1 MLIAKLNRRLT
12 PLLIAGYALLAAP
25 WAHAAGQ
32 AVLTIKITQGIEGA
46 QPIAIVPFGL
56 QPGSQPPSQDIA
68 QIVSDDLTRSGRFTP
83 LPVSDLPS
91 RPSDASAVKFS
102 DFRTLGTPNLIIGK
116 VKRLANGRFG
126 VEFRLFD
133 VFRAAQVTG
142 YELDARPDELRRIA
156 HQISDIIYQT
166 LTGERGAFDTR
177 IAYVTE
183 IKSGGTSKFALIVA
197 DSDAFNP
204 QVVLESKAPIV
215 SPAWSPDGL
224 QLAYVSFEGNRPRIF
239 AQNLAVGTRQ
249 VIAAFPGLNGAPAW
263 SPDGKRM
270 AMTLSKD
277 GNAEIYVMDIATR
290 RLRRL
295 TVGAAIDTEPAW
307 APDGKSLVFT
317 SDRGGTPQVY
327 RISASGGRA
336 TRLTFV
342 GTYNSRATF
351 APDGKS
357 LALVYGNKGIFRTAV
372 LDLENDALRVLTKT
386 TLDESPSFA
395 PNGRMILYATTDAG
409 GGTLAGV
416 SLDGRVRQELA
427 AQQGDVREPAW
438 SPFRQP

>member
-1 MLIAKLNRRLT
+1 MIAKLKSRLA
-12 PLLIAGYALLAAP
+12 LILFAGAALIAVSWP
-25 WAHAAGQ
+25 HTSHAT
-32 AVLTIKITQGIEGA
+32 LTIKITQGLEGA

-56 QPGSQPPSQDIA
+56 QQGSQPPPQDVARIIA
-68 QIVSDDLTRSGRFTP
+68 NDLTRSARFSP
-83 LPVSDLPS
+83 LPVGDLPS
-91 RPSDASAVKFS
+91 RPSTASAVNFS
-102 DFRTLGTPNLIIGK
+102 DFRILGTPNLVIGK
-116 VKRLANGRFG
+116 VNRLANGRFK

-133 VFRAAQVTG
+133 VFRGAQLTG

-156 HQISDIIYQT
+156 HQMSDIIYEA

-183 IKSGGTSKFALIVA
+183 LRSGGTSKYALNVA
-197 DSDAFNP
+197 DSDGFNP

-215 SPAWSPDGL
+215 SPAWSPNGR
-224 QLAYVSFEGNRPRIF
+224 QLAYVSFEGDRPRIF
-239 AQNLAVGTRQ
+239 SQNLATGTRQ

-263 SPDGKRM
+263 SPDGKQM

-277 GNAEIYVMDIATR
+277 GNAEIYVMDVDSR

-317 SDRGGTPQVY
+317 SDRGGTPQIY
-327 RISASGGRA
+327 RISATGGRA
-336 TRLTFV
+336 TRLTFE
-342 GTYNSRATF
+342 GKYNSRATF

-357 LALVYGNKGIFRTAV
+357 LALVHGSKGTFRTAV
-372 LDLENDALRVLTKT
+372 LDLENKALLVLTKT

-395 PNGRMILYATTDAG
+395 PNGSMILYATSDAG

-416 SLDGRVRQELA
+416 STDGRVRQELGT
-427 AQQGDVREPAW
+427 QQGDVREPAW
-438 SPFRQP
+438 SPFRHP

>member
-1 MLIAKLNRRLT
+1 MIAKLKLRLA
-12 PLLIAGYALLAAP
+12 LMLFAGAALIAASWP
-25 WAHAAGQ
+25 HTSHAT
-32 AVLTIKITQGIEGA
+32 LTIKITQGLEGA

-56 QPGSQPPSQDIA
+56 QQGSQPPPQDIA
-68 QIVSDDLTRSGRFTP
+68 RIIANDLTRSARFSP
-83 LPVSDLPS
+83 LPVGDLPS
-91 RPSDASAVKFS
+91 RPSTASAVNFS
-102 DFRTLGTPNLIIGK
+102 DFRILGTPNLVIGK
-116 VKRLANGRFG
+116 VNRLANGRFK

-133 VFRAAQVTG
+133 VFRGAQLTG

-156 HQISDIIYQT
+156 HQMSDIIYEA

-183 IKSGGTSKFALIVA
+183 LRSGGTSKYALNVA
-197 DSDAFNP
+197 DSDGFNP

-215 SPAWSPDGL
+215 SPAWSPNGRH
-224 QLAYVSFEGNRPRIF
+224 LAYVSFEGDRPRIF
-239 AQNLAVGTRQ
+239 SQNLSTGTRQ

-263 SPDGKRM
+263 SPDGKQM

-277 GNAEIYVMDIATR
+277 GNAEIYVMDIDSR

-295 TVGAAIDTEPAW
+295 TVGGAIDTEPAW

-317 SDRGGTPQVY
+317 SDRGGTPQIY
-327 RISASGGRA
+327 RISATGGRA
-336 TRLTFV
+336 TRLTFE
-342 GTYNSRATF
+342 GKYNSRATF

-357 LALVYGNKGIFRTAV
+357 LALVHGSKGTFRTAV
-372 LDLENDALRVLTKT
+372 LDLENKALLVLTKT

-395 PNGRMILYATTDAG
+395 PNGSMILYATSGAG

-416 SLDGRVRQELA
+416 STDGRVRQELGT
-427 AQQGDVREPAW
+427 QQGDVREPAW
-438 SPFRQP
+438 SPFRRP